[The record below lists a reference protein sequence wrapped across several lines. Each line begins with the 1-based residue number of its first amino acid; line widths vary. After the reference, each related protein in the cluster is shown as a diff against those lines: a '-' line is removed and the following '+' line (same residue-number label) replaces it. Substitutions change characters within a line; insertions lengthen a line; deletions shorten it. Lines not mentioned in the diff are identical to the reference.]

1 MFEQVTAVPT
11 DIKDQKSTSDE
22 LLLRQTIAGI
32 QKAEVRQHG
41 EYYTVTLFCGKSR
54 LSKEEVKI
62 YPLGCE
68 SMEKNL
74 FDGTTF
80 EKLELAMLTEF
91 YVFAVGDIRRIIK
104 IETTGMPTEE
114 RDCAIFR
121 SIINT
126 KGKFISYLSFML
138 TDDAEQY
145 VLESQQMEKEMTEMT
160 ASIKEQ
166 EISISLYE
174 DMVRMAYTDPDRIS
188 AIRSV
193 IAKAD
198 ASVIPE
204 HFAELY
210 ASFENAIKRIR
221 RL

>member
-1 MFEQVTAVPT
+1 MP
-11 DIKDQKSTSDE
+11 
-22 LLLRQTIAGI
+22 
-32 QKAEVRQHG
+32 
-41 EYYTVTLFCGKSR
+41 
-54 LSKEEVKI
+54 KEEIKI

-68 SMEKNL
+68 AMEKNL
-74 FDGTTF
+74 IDGITF

-91 YVFAVGDIRRIIK
+91 YVFAVGDIKRVIK
-104 IETTGMPTEE
+104 IDTTGMPIEE

-126 KGKFISYLSFML
+126 KAKFISYLAFML

-145 VLESQQMEKEMTEMT
+145 VLENQQMEKELAEMT
-160 ASIKEQ
+160 ASTKEQ

-174 DMVRMAYTDPDRIS
+174 DMVRMAYTDPDRIA

-198 ASVIPE
+198 TSVIPE
-204 HFAELY
+204 HLSELY
-210 ASFENAIKRIR
+210 ASFENAIKQIR